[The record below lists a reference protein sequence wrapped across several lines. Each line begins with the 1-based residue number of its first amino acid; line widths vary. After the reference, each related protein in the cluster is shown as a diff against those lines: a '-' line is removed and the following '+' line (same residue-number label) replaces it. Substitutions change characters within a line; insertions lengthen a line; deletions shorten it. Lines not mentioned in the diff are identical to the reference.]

1 MQDFVFLN
9 GLGGILFHP
18 LPLPLPT
25 PLITFLILMK
35 IPYFRRLFEGGDYFK
50 YCSPEV
56 VLWIFAGS
64 DSHYTREAII
74 LNRRGRGGG
83 GGGVWGGGG
92 YWGGGGGIIRG
103 RRLIEGRLL
112 LEEIRYMHT
121 QGSSTSCKVC
131 KIPAR
136 TRIYITF
143 NSASIASYFAFTVS
157 LCVCIAS
164 RKAAKS
170 KCIKLISLKLLI
182 VHQNLFLSTC

>member
-1 MQDFVFLN
+1 M
-9 GLGGILFHP
+9 
-18 LPLPLPT
+18 
-25 PLITFLILMK
+25 TFLILMK

-83 GGGVWGGGG
+83 G
-92 YWGGGGGIIRG
+92 IIRG

-121 QGSSTSCKVC
+121 QGSTTSCQVC
-131 KIPAR
+131 KIPPR